1 MAERQA
7 GGAPIVSVPADGE
20 EWGKVATCGDVRVRP
35 TAMILQAILF
45 YLFAAAAVAAGAMV
59 VVARNPVHSVLF
71 LILAFFNTAGLF
83 VLIGAEFLAMIL
95 VIVYVGA
102 VAVLFLFVVMM
113 LDIDFADLRSGF
125 VRYLPIGALIGLIL
139 LAELVLVSVSWAV
152 TTSGAVAPA
161 VLPPGGVAL
170 SNTRALGDILYT
182 RYLFAFQ
189 GAGLILLVAM
199 IGAIVLTLRR
209 RSDVR
214 RQSIGAQLAR
224 TRAQSVE
231 VVKVPVG
238 GGV

>member
-1 MAERQA
+1 MET
-7 GGAPIVSVPADGE
+7 
-20 EWGKVATCGDVRVRP
+20 ATVG
-35 TAMILQAILF
+35 
-45 YLFAAAAVAAGAMV
+45 
-59 VVARNPVHSVLF
+59 
-71 LILAFFNTAGLF
+71 
-83 VLIGAEFLAMIL
+83 VLIALSASHMLNDVMQSLAPAL
-95 VIVYVGA
+95 YPV
-102 VAVLFLFVVMM
+102 FRER
-113 LDIDFADLRSGF
+113 FALSF
-125 VRYLPIGALIGLIL
+125 FQIGLITFVFQLTASFLQPVIGMSLDKRPLNFILPSGMAFTLVGLVL

-209 RSDVR
+209 RADVR
-214 RQSIGAQLAR
+214 RQSIASQLAR